1 MSVLK
6 SNRNKSDIQFLE
18 TAREI
23 ELFIYRITK
32 HFPKRYSY
40 TLSAELIKLSQSLLN
55 NLKAANSIYPTNA
68 HELQIRRD
76 YWIYANNSLQCLI
89 SQCGVAKELAT
100 DVKSSSWEQL
110 GLMLQDEAKLIS
122 AVKASDMKRFSTLT

>member
-23 ELFIYRITK
+23 ELSIYRITK
-32 HFPKRYSY
+32 NFPKRYNY
-40 TLSAELIKLSQSLLN
+40 TLSAELIKLAQSLLD

-68 HELQIRRD
+68 HELQLRRD

-89 SQCGVAKELAT
+89 SQCGIAKELAI

-110 GLMLQDEAKLIS
+110 GLILQGEAKLIS
-122 AVKASDMKRFSTLT
+122 AVKSSDTKRFSTLT